1 MIKIFTFSTPTG
13 LLEASVAQLYILDQ
27 YLRPV
32 PVGED
37 GELYLAGHQLAMGY
51 LHRADLT
58 ATRFVANPFAAG
70 QRMSFACLNQ

>member
-1 MIKIFTFSTPTG
+1 M
-13 LLEASVAQLYILDQ
+13 
-27 YLRPV
+27 
-32 PVGED
+32 D

-70 QRMSFACLNQ
+70 QRTYRTGDIADGMQTRSIQ